1 MFDLD
6 GTILT
11 HHQGIAPRV
20 TAAIKL
26 LQDHGV
32 ATAVCSGRPRG
43 LIEGP
48 VTEAECMD
56 YFVSANG
63 ACIADKDLKPLVR
76 RPIEREDALRIFQ
89 AFKPLHAAW
98 HVHLGMD
105 TYAEIGAISY
115 MTGQAEGKSE
125 ASLLSLIK
133 RFRDFPVGKLKGW
146 HNCISVLPRLKEAEG
161 GIEKLDCSF
170 PVPENMK
177 VAERILEQEGI
188 WEFAEMGTAQ
198 IEITKK
204 GVTKGTGAEVL
215 AAYLGIPKEATV
227 AFGDGGNDMPLIGH
241 VGHFVAMGNA
251 TEELKAKADEIC
263 PSIDE
268 DGVAVW
274 IESVLEEAHACEKE
288 SPRG

>member
-1 MFDLD
+1 M
-6 GTILT
+6 
-11 HHQGIAPRV
+11 
-20 TAAIKL
+20 

-48 VTEAECMD
+48 ATDAECMD
-56 YFVSANG
+56 YYVTANG
-63 ACIADKDLKPLVR
+63 ACIADGNLAPLVR
-76 RPIEREDALRIFQ
+76 RPIERDDALRIYQ
-89 AFKPLHAAW
+89 VFKPLHAAW

-105 TYAEIGAISY
+105 TYAEVGAISY
-115 MTGQAEGKSE
+115 MAGQTERKSE
-125 ASLLSLIK
+125 SALVILKGFVSHPI
-133 RFRDFPVGKLKGW
+133 FRLKGW
-146 HNCISVLPRLKEAEG
+146 HNCLSVLPKLKNAED

-177 VAERILEQEGI
+177 VAERILEREGI
-188 WEFAEMGTAQ
+188 WEVAEMEKTQ

-204 GVTKGTGAEVL
+204 GVTKGTGADVL
-215 AAYLGIPKEATV
+215 AAYLGIPKEAVV
-227 AFGDGGNDMPLIGH
+227 AFGDGGNDIPLIGH

-251 TEELKAKADEIC
+251 SDDVKALADEIC

-274 IESVLEEAHACEKE
+274 IESALEEAHAPAKE
-288 SPRG
+288 A

>member
-1 MFDLD
+1 M
-6 GTILT
+6 
-11 HHQGIAPRV
+11 HHQGIAARV
-20 TAAIKL
+20 VSAIKL

-43 LIEGP
+43 LIDGP

-56 YFVSANG
+56 YFVTANG
-63 ACIADKDLKPLVR
+63 ACIADRNLAPLVR
-76 RPIEREDALRIFQ
+76 RPIAREDALRIFQ
-89 AFKPLHAAW
+89 AFKPLRAAW

-125 ASLLSLIK
+125 ASLLSLLK
-133 RFRDFPVGKLKGW
+133 RFLDFPVGKLKGW
-146 HNCISVLPRLKEAEG
+146 HNCLSVLPRIGAADG

-177 VAERILEQEGI
+177 VAERILAQEGI
-188 WEFAEMGTAQ
+188 WEFAEMGAAQ

-204 GVTKGTGAEVL
+204 GVTKGTGAEAL
-215 AAYLGIPKEATV
+215 SAYLGIPKEGVV

-251 TEELKAKADEIC
+251 TDALKARADEIC

-274 IESVLEEAHACEKE
+274 IESVLEEAHAGKKE